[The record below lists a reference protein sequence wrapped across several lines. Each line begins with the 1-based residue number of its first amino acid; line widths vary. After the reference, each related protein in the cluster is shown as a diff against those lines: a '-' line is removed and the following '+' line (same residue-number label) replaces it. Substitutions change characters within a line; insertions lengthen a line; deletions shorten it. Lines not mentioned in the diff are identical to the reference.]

1 MSYER
6 LGLAGW
12 VAGRSRCERQR
23 ASNRMNSI
31 AISSIEHHSIAAALD
46 PAHSTRSSIAN
57 HHQYHH
63 HHKPHRHLF
72 YMLIG

>member
-1 MSYER
+1 MK
-6 LGLAGW
+6 
-12 VAGRSRCERQR
+12 
-23 ASNRMNSI
+23 SI